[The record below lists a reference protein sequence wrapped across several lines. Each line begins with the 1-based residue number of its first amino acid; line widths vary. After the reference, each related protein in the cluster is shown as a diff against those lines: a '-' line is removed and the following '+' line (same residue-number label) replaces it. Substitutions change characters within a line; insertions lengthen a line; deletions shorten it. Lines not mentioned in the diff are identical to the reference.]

1 MQVFISY
8 AHTTADTTLAKFLAA
23 SLKSVGVKAW
33 LDETEL
39 IAGTPLQARIEKAIA
54 ESDYGLFLLSQSWLD
69 SKWTSFELAQF
80 ARRDLSVVRLIPIYR
95 VPRRKLVIPPD
106 FVKVLGFHWL
116 DDDPNIDA
124 RLWELYCAVTNTEP
138 GPADDWPARWGQ
150 VVKKGPATVFEGPPP
165 RPLRP
170 PPQRVRQS
178 LYCDRAVQWS
188 AVNDLSLEPSNRLIL
203 VPGSVGQDHDHFVQ
217 RVQHLLR
224 QDPPRT
230 MVTVDWP
237 TRPRSEG
244 EFLDNLAAALRVDS
258 ASLSAEVGRRL
269 THDNLVLLHP
279 CIRARY
285 VDADLVAYYAKYL
298 PRVLAEA
305 KGAMSIKCVQP
316 IEWPLEPV
324 GVKRLLTLFRVTDGP
339 SAEEGRT
346 QAEELIRRLS
356 TLQAESLPVFRLRDL
371 SPIVPPD
378 LVEFCGVMKLRQKQS
393 DWLLERIEER
403 GAQTPKDIFQAIDDF
418 LPDARSIS

>member
-23 SLKSVGVKAW
+23 SLKSVGVDAW
-33 LDETEL
+33 LDEARLRAGAEL
-39 IAGTPLQARIEKAIA
+39 QSQIQKGIA
-54 ESDYGLFLLSQSWLD
+54 ESDHGVFLLSQSWLER
-69 SKWTSFELAQF
+69 KWTAFELAQF
-80 ARRDLSVVRLIPIYR
+80 ARRDTSVVRLIPIYR
-95 VPRRKLVIPPD
+95 ASRTKLVLPPD

-116 DDDPNIDA
+116 EDETNDEA
-124 RLWELYCAVTNTEP
+124 RLWELYCAITSAAP
-138 GPADDWPARWGQ
+138 GPAEDWPTRWKEIAR
-150 VVKKGPATVFEGPPP
+150 TGPPVDLKP
-165 RPLRP
+165 VSRP
-170 PPQRVRQS
+170 PVPPAARIRPS

-203 VPGSVGQDHDHFVQ
+203 VPGSVGQDHDHFIQ

-244 EFLDNLAAALRVDS
+244 EFLENLAGALRVD
-258 ASLSAEVGRRL
+258 APSLAAELGRRL
-269 THDNLVLLHP
+269 THDNLVFLHP
-279 CIRARY
+279 CVRARY
-285 VDADLVAYYAKYL
+285 VDDDLVAYYATYL
-298 PRVLAEA
+298 PGVLAEA
-305 KGAMSIKCVQP
+305 KGTMSVKCVQP

-324 GVKRLLTLFRVTDGP
+324 GVKRLLTLFRATDGP

-346 QAEELIRRLS
+346 KAEELIRRLAS
-356 TLQAESLPVFRLRDL
+356 SQAESLPVFRLRDL
-371 SPIVPPD
+371 APIVPPD

-418 LPDARSIS
+418 LPDARSIQ